1 MYVPPPASTVSLMPG
16 SSCAAHRGCWKL
28 FHETPTVQ
36 AAALGATLAGASLA
50 GASLAALGALE
61 APPPLQAANA
71 IAAVATSA
79 ANRR

>member
-1 MYVPPPASTVSLMPG
+1 
-16 SSCAAHRGCWKL
+16 L

-50 GASLAALGALE
+50 GASLAALGALV
-61 APPPLQAANA
+61 APPPVQAANA